1 MADRP
6 DLNFE
11 NPLNYGGLPEELSSF
26 EAAALVLLPLPLEQ
40 TTSYRGGTKEGPAA
54 IIAASRYMELVD
66 PETGFVP
73 AERGIHT
80 LPALE
85 PRASG
90 PAESLEEIRQAAAWV
105 LGQGKALGSLG
116 GEHSLTYPLVAAHR
130 QRYPNLSVLQLDA
143 HGDLRA
149 AYQGSPY
156 SHASVM
162 RRIVEDGIPTVG
174 LGIRSLCE
182 EEWGVIRARG
192 LARYSGRDVVRRRV
206 PLSEMLAPLTS
217 EVYVTLDLD
226 GFDPAECP
234 GVGTPEPGGFGW
246 FDFLDILDALKG
258 RRIVGFDVVEL
269 LPLPGQAASDFLAA
283 KAVYKLAGAL
293 LADWPQGG
301 TR

>member
-1 MADRP
+1 MALPP

-11 NPLNYGGLPEELSSF
+11 NPLNFGGLPDELSSF
-26 EAAALVLLPLPLEQ
+26 AAAELVLLPIPLEQ

-66 PETGFVP
+66 PETGQVH
-73 AERGIHT
+73 ADRGIHT
-80 LPALE
+80 MPALE

-105 LGQGKALGSLG
+105 LSQGKALGSLG
-116 GEHSLTYPLVAAHR
+116 GEHSLTHPLVVAHR
-130 QRYPNLSVLQLDA
+130 EVYPNLSVLQLDA
-143 HGDLRA
+143 HGDLRL
-149 AYQGSPY
+149 AYQGSRY

-162 RRIVEDGIPTVG
+162 RRIVDDGIPTVG

-182 EEWGVIRARG
+182 EEWELVQRKG
-192 LARYSGRDVVRRRV
+192 LARYSGRDVARRRV
-206 PLSEMLAPLTS
+206 SLEEMLAPLTS
-217 EVYVTLDLD
+217 EVYLTLDLD
-226 GFDPAECP
+226 GFDPSECP
-234 GVGTPEPGGFGW
+234 GVGTPEPGGFSW

-269 LPLPGQAASDFLAA
+269 LPLPGQAVSDFLAA

-293 LADWPQGG
+293 LKDRPAAGG
-301 TR
+301 V